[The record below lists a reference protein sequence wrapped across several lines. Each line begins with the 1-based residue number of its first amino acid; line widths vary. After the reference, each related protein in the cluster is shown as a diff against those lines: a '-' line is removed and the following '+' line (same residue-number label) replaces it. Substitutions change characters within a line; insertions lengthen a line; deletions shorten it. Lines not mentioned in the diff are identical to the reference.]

1 MLDRL
6 RLAECNM
13 QGDQGGAIR
22 IGSPMVLQIRQ
33 FREQKG
39 SGDDDERIGIIEIIL
54 LQCASGLQ
62 SIDRKYG
69 ADQRRSL

>member
-1 MLDRL
+1 MLDRF
-6 RLAECNM
+6 RLAECN
-13 QGDQGGAIR
+13 QGGTNR
-22 IGSPMVLQIRQ
+22 IGPPMILQIRQ

-39 SGDDDERIGIIEIIL
+39 PGDDDERIGIIEIIL